1 MAVSTEELLDI
12 NGDVLEERINEF
24 NVEKEL
30 PSFFLS
36 VLDRT
41 ENLIHNDSRN
51 VSQIQT
57 LLVVLDQT
65 ISLLR
70 LIFEETSE
78 DDQQQW

>member
-12 NGDVLEERINEF
+12 NGDGLEERINEF

-41 ENLIHNDSRN
+41 ENLIHN
-51 VSQIQT
+51 V
-57 LLVVLDQT
+57 
-65 ISLLR
+65 
-70 LIFEETSE
+70 
-78 DDQQQW
+78 